1 MSQAISAAA
10 ATPSPAL
17 AAVEAAWKVGGVLFF
32 VFRRVSALLDVSQL
46 LRVPDFGF
54 TDVLRH
60 HDGYAAL
67 PRPEIF

>member
-32 VFRRVSALLDVSQL
+32 VFGRFQRFSMFHSFFEFLTSDSQTYSATTTGILPCHD
-46 LRVPDFGF
+46 LRYF
-54 TDVLRH
+54 
-60 HDGYAAL
+60 
-67 PRPEIF
+67 